1 MGNTKVDV
9 EIDYPNLQEG
19 NLVGL
24 ETYVVSTKG
33 SASKVLSYE
42 KGLYIPQEGTHAS
55 LGFTWDSEADFDMSK
70 NGHAIRV
77 RASAAEKA
85 NLDDLENKPF
95 LLGAIGARRAFD
107 ASLEVDKFVFSFNTS
122 TAGKIVWDP
131 TVGIN
136 EPETPLPAPEPIS
149 TPTAEPTA
157 ATTDD
162 RTDST
167 TPTAEPTAATAG
179 EPTDSTTPT
188 AEPTAATADD
198 LTIDT

>member
-107 ASLEVDKFVFSFNTS
+107 ASLEVDKLVFSFNTS
-122 TAGKIVWDP
+122 TAGKIVRDP

-136 EPETPLPAPEPIS
+136 EPEMPVPPK
-149 TPTAEPTA
+149 PT
-157 ATTDD
+157 
-162 RTDST
+162 S
-167 TPTAEPTAATAG
+167 
-179 EPTDSTTPT
+179 TPT

-198 LTIDT
+198 PTNNTLVSRASNMSCWLVMFITLFPLFGWTGKLASGI